1 MASKT
6 GFVSAIDPLID
17 ARISA
22 LAVCCSNAS
31 RSSRVSWSMRSCRSG
46 QTIVTWN
53 FSNSTALR
61 RDALMAPRFGRFGPD
76 LLAWLHCS
84 PDETPRNISYC
95 SMVLGSWELSVS
107 ENPSAI
113 PTTRMS
119 SPLFPEGSQTESNV

>member
-1 MASKT
+1 MRRA
-6 GFVSAIDPLID
+6 DD
-17 ARISA
+17 AQDFS
-22 LAVCCSNAS
+22 S
-31 RSSRVSWSMRSCRSG
+31 RSLLLQRFPQFMPQYVEAIRARSG
-46 QTIVTWN
+46 KTIAAWN

-76 LLAWLHCS
+76 SLAWLHCS
-84 PDETPRNISYC
+84 PDETPRNIAYC

-119 SPLFPEGSQTESNV
+119 SPLFPEGPQTGPNVQRR